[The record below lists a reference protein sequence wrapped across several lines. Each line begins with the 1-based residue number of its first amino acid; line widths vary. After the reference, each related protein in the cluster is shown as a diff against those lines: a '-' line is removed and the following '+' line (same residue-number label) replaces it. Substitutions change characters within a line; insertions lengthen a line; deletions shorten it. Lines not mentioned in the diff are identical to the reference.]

1 VDHNVGYHVFLV
13 TVKGWHMVA
22 PPNGPLPTRR
32 AATPRVVGGS
42 VNGMRILL
50 GLILFV
56 IAVGAVMGVVFA
68 VSSGQWQV
76 GLIIA
81 LVAAAFFARVGC

>member
-1 VDHNVGYHVFLV
+1 
-13 TVKGWHMVA
+13 MVA

-32 AATPRVVGGS
+32 TATPRAAGGS
-42 VNGMRILL
+42 LNGMRILL
-50 GLILFV
+50 SLILFV
-56 IAVGAVMGVVFA
+56 IAVGAVMGVVLA